1 MSALPKPYDR
11 KHIFGSES
19 SNNPSAP
26 IQGFNLDAEFNAVEI
41 ALDQTQARLHEIQRD
56 DGQLANDSVGSDQL
70 REDAYTELE
79 DAASDAAQEVI
90 DEGISD
96 ISQIMQQT
104 IAYASAAQ
112 AAAIAARD
120 CQDQSCAC
128 AAASED
134 SADAAE
140 DSAVDAENDANDAA
154 TSADLAR
161 YYYELM
167 DDAVDALAPKTIQ
180 FLTAASTPTYDV
192 LVPISDEEFIDVHVD
207 GLLLPPTAYS
217 VAGSIVTFTPAIAS
231 GKTVVIKIASGL
243 QMMPIYT
250 EDWGFI
256 YEAIGASEDWGAVP

>member
-1 MSALPKPYDR
+1 MSQVPKPYDR
-11 KHIFGSES
+11 KHRFGSAS
-19 SNNPSAP
+19 SNNPSNP
-26 IQGFNLDAEFNAVEI
+26 IQGFDLDAEFDAVEVS
-41 ALDQTQARLHEIQRD
+41 LDETQARLAQIQRD

-70 REDAYTELE
+70 NDSAIVEIE

-104 IAYASAAQ
+104 IAYASAAK
-112 AAAIAARD
+112 ASAIQSED
-120 CQDQSCAC
+120 CRDQSCAC
-128 AAASED
+128 AAAAED

-140 DSAVDAENDANDAA
+140 DSAVDAENEANDAA

-161 YYYELM
+161 YYYEQM

-180 FLTAASTPTYDV
+180 FLTAASTPTYDI
-192 LVPISDEEFIDVHVD
+192 LVPVSDEEFIDVHVD

-217 VAGSIVTFTPAIAS
+217 VAGSIVTFTPAIAI